1 MSDESNNGENSNTLS
16 LASNDQSLDL
26 SLLSPEAQQEV
37 RKAHALGS
45 VAMQIKAKE
54 MGLET
59 LELDQNL
66 KNFESTVSD
75 ASQSG
80 THAQI
85 TKTQNNSL
93 GRTEVIM
100 GNTENAAKGKF
111 TKSQTGEKDNTIL
124 YIVIGLVGLV
134 IIILLTR

>member
-1 MSDESNNGENSNTLS
+1 MSDESNNGENRNTLS

>member
-1 MSDESNNGENSNTLS
+1 MSDESNNGENRNTLS
-16 LASNDQSLDL
+16 LSSNDQSLDL

-45 VAMQIKAKE
+45 VALQMKAKE

-66 KNFESTVSD
+66 KNFEATVSD
-75 ASQSG
+75 ASQNG

-134 IIILLTR
+134 IIILLAR

>member
-1 MSDESNNGENSNTLS
+1 MSDESNNGENRNTLS
-16 LASNDQSLDL
+16 LSSNDQSLDL

-45 VAMQIKAKE
+45 VALQMKAKE

-66 KNFESTVSD
+66 KNFEATVSD
-75 ASQSG
+75 ASQNG

>member
-1 MSDESNNGENSNTLS
+1 MSDESNNGENRNTLS
-16 LASNDQSLDL
+16 LSSNDQSLDL

-45 VAMQIKAKE
+45 VALQMKAKE

-59 LELDQNL
+59 LQLDQNL
-66 KNFESTVSD
+66 KNFEATVSD
-75 ASQSG
+75 ASQNG